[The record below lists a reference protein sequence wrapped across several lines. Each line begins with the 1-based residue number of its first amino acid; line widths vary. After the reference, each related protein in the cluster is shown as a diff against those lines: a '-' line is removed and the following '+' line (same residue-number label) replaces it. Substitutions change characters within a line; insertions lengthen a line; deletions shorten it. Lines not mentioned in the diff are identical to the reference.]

1 MIHEGAEPMIKTPDE
16 LGKHVISEMEK
27 WVKVAQIAGIKG
39 E

>member
-1 MIHEGAEPMIKTPDE
+1 MTKTPEE

-27 WVKVAQIAGIKG
+27 WVKVAGIAGIKG